1 MCRRLRICMGY
12 LAATLIALC
21 GAASSGNAGEELI
34 TGAVAPHEE
43 LMPAVQAQGKAIFA
57 GRDMDGVS
65 DGSAVR
71 AVVRSVQNV
80 TISSELN
87 ARIKLMKFREGDAF
101 REGDVLVQ
109 FDCAKTLAE
118 LDSAQAAFK
127 SREVAYRS
135 AAQMLQY
142 QAAGT
147 LAVDQARFDMEKAAA
162 DIRILETKH
171 EACTIL
177 APFDGRVVERLAQT
191 FEVAQA
197 NQPLMRIAE
206 ATNTELA
213 LMVPSHWVGIVK
225 PGSLFTVQIDETGA
239 TFPAIVKQIG
249 GAIDPVSKSVR
260 LIGEV
265 SDRSASVAPGMS
277 GTATFQFSEA
287 AR

>member
-1 MCRRLRICMGY
+1 M
-12 LAATLIALC
+12 AATSIALC
-21 GAASSGNAGEELI
+21 CAAGSANAGDELT

-43 LMPAVQAQGKAIFA
+43 PLKPAAQAQGKSVFS

-109 FDCAKTLAE
+109 FDCARTLAE

-127 SREVAYRS
+127 SREVAYRG

-147 LAVDQARFDMEKAAA
+147 LAVDQARFEMDKAAA
-162 DIRILETKH
+162 EIRILETKR
-171 EACTIL
+171 ETCTIV

-206 ATNTELA
+206 GTNTELA

-265 SDRSASVAPGMS
+265 SDHNASVAPGMS
-277 GTATFQFSEA
+277 GTATFQFSEVA
-287 AR
+287 P